1 MKIVKLGDVIDIYSG
16 QIMSRVKADKP
27 ESAGDNVTTTNIKVI
42 VPKAIT
48 SDGLISVDEIVEEK
62 IIVTDINIK
71 DKTTG
76 EVEYVLP
83 VDNKRITALGDIVI
97 KLSTPFDSATIT
109 EETVGCLIPSFCA
122 IIRNKDIVDLDYL
135 QAFLNSKLCK
145 EQLKAKVVG
154 AVMTILSIGKI
165 KEIDIPIP
173 VMEQQIEIGKRYK
186 ETQLKI
192 ATLKKIVEL
201 EAKRND
207 IQFIN
212 MVK

>member
-1 MKIVKLGDVIDIYSG
+1 MRIVKLGEVVDIYSG

-27 ESAGDNVTTTNIKVI
+27 EETGDYITTKTMKVI

-48 SDGLISVDEIVEEK
+48 SDGLINLEDIVEEK
-62 IIVTDINIK
+62 IIVTDINS
-71 DKTTG
+71 DKETG
-76 EVEYVLP
+76 ETELVMP
-83 VDNKRITALGDIVI
+83 IDSRRITSLRDIVI

-122 IIRNKDIVDLDYL
+122 IIRNKGLINEDYL

-145 EQLKAKVVG
+145 EQLRAKVVG
-154 AVMTILSIGKI
+154 SVMTILSIGKI
-165 KEIDIPIP
+165 KEIEIPIP
-173 VMEQQIEIGKRYK
+173 EIDQQISIGKKYR
-186 ETQLKI
+186 ETQTKI
-192 ATLKKIVEL
+192 STLKKIVEL
-201 EAKRND
+201 ETKRND

>member
-1 MKIVKLGDVIDIYSG
+1 MSG
-16 QIMSRVKADKP
+16 LTDCWQVVA
-27 ESAGDNVTTTNIKVI
+27 NVCRKKYCV
-42 VPKAIT
+42 T
-48 SDGLISVDEIVEEK
+48 SS
-62 IIVTDINIK
+62 
-71 DKTTG
+71 
-76 EVEYVLP
+76 
-83 VDNKRITALGDIVI
+83 
-97 KLSTPFDSATIT
+97 SS
-109 EETVGCLIPSFCA
+109 
-122 IIRNKDIVDLDYL
+122 IIRLNL

-173 VMEQQIEIGKRYK
+173 AMEQQIAIGKRYK

>member
-1 MKIVKLGDVIDIYSG
+1 MKIVKLGEVIDIYSG

-27 ESAGDNVTTTNIKVI
+27 ESTGDGVATTNIKVI

-62 IIVTDINIK
+62 IIVTDINVK
-71 DKTTG
+71 DKNTG
-76 EVEYVLP
+76 EIEQVLP
-83 VDNKRITALGDIVI
+83 VDNKRITAVGDIVI

-109 EETVGCLIPSFCA
+109 EETAGCLIPSFCA
-122 IIRNKDIVDLDYL
+122 IIRNKDIVNLDYL

-165 KEIDIPIP
+165 KEVEIPIP
-173 VMEQQIEIGKRYK
+173 NIEQQLAIGKRYR

-192 ATLKKIVEL
+192 ATLKKIVDL

>member
-1 MKIVKLGDVIDIYSG
+1 MKIVKLGEVIDIYSG

-27 ESAGDNVTTTNIKVI
+27 ESTGDYVATTDIKVI

-48 SDGLISVDEIVEEK
+48 SDGLISIDEIVEEK
-62 IIVTDINIK
+62 IIVTDINVK
-71 DKTTG
+71 DKSAG
-76 EVEYVLP
+76 EIEQILP
-83 VDNKRITALGDIVI
+83 IDNKRITALGDIVI

-109 EETVGCLIPSFCA
+109 EETTGCLIPSFCA
-122 IIRNKDIVDLDYL
+122 IIRNKDIVNLDYL

-165 KEIDIPIP
+165 REVEIPIP
-173 VMEQQIEIGKRYK
+173 DMEQQVSIGKRYR

-192 ATLKKIVEL
+192 STLKKIVDL

>member
-27 ESAGDNVTTTNIKVI
+27 DSTGDNVITTNIKVI

-71 DKTTG
+71 DKATG

-122 IIRNKDIVDLDYL
+122 IIRNRDIVDLDYL

-173 VMEQQIEIGKRYK
+173 AMEQQIAIGKRYK
-186 ETQLKI
+186 EAQLKI

>member
-1 MKIVKLGDVIDIYSG
+1 MKIVKLGEVIDVYSG
-16 QIMSRVKADKP
+16 QIMSRVKADKS
-27 ESAGDNVTTTNIKVI
+27 EGEGDCISTTTMKVI

-62 IIVTDINIK
+62 IIVTDKSIEK
-71 DKTTG
+71 VAVD
-76 EVEYVLP
+76 LP

-109 EETVGCLIPSFCA
+109 DETVGCLIPSFCA
-122 IIRNKDIVDLDYL
+122 IIRNKDIVCLDYL
-135 QAFLNSKLCK
+135 QAFLNSRLCK
-145 EQLKAKVVG
+145 DQLKAKVIG

-165 KEIDIPIP
+165 KEIDIPVP
-173 VMEQQIEIGKRYK
+173 DKEQQLIIGQRYR
-186 ETQLKI
+186 ETQRKI
-192 ATLKKIVEL
+192 STLKKIVEL